1 MRRLS
6 TPITCLNRLVSYTS
20 HTLLQSVKKHY
31 ESLNMRIRSKVDIL
45 ASILQMANG
54 GAKRSKMTM
63 NNYHLLRH
71 ISLLCENDL
80 LQYDK
85 KENVLRTTPKGIE
98 FLTAYNELVECCH
111 KEEGSSLHNWGLS

>member
-1 MRRLS
+1 MN
-6 TPITCLNRLVSYTS
+6 P
-20 HTLLQSVKKHY
+20 
-31 ESLNMRIRSKVDIL
+31 LNMKIRSRVNIL

-85 KENVLRTTPKGIE
+85 KDNVLRTTAKGIE
-98 FLTAYNELVECCH
+98 FLTAYNELIECCH
-111 KEEGSSLHNWGLS
+111 SEAENSLHNWGMGQLKE

>member
-1 MRRLS
+1 MN
-6 TPITCLNRLVSYTS
+6 PP
-20 HTLLQSVKKHY
+20 
-31 ESLNMRIRSKVDIL
+31 NMKIRSRVDII

-54 GAKRSKMTM
+54 GAKRIKMTM

-71 ISLLCENDL
+71 ISLLCENNL
-80 LQYDK
+80 LRYDK

-111 KEEGSSLHNWGLS
+111 SEERNSLHIGV

>member
-1 MRRLS
+1 MN
-6 TPITCLNRLVSYTS
+6 P
-20 HTLLQSVKKHY
+20 
-31 ESLNMRIRSKVDIL
+31 LNMKIRSRVDII

-111 KEEGSSLHNWGLS
+111 NEEGSSLHNWGLSQLKE

>member
-1 MRRLS
+1 MN
-6 TPITCLNRLVSYTS
+6 P
-20 HTLLQSVKKHY
+20 
-31 ESLNMRIRSKVDIL
+31 LNMKIRSRVDII

-111 KEEGSSLHNWGLS
+111 KEEGSSLHNWSLSQLKD